1 MFSVMPDLH
10 GPSGGSRGVEAHDDV
25 VADKGCVDFVKSAVE
40 ADGAVFLD
48 LAFGLEEEEIVEV
61 ESGVGEANL
70 VGGLRPALERG
81 FAIEPAM
88 RGLVVLALC
97 VLGTYVA
104 ASPE

>member
-1 MFSVMPDLH
+1 MPDLH
-10 GPSGGSRGVEAHDDV
+10 GPCGGSRGVESHDDV
-25 VADKGCVDFVKSAVE
+25 VADEGRVDFVKGAVE
-40 ADGAVFLD
+40 TDGAVFVD
-48 LAFGLEEEEIVEV
+48 LAFGLEEEQIVKV
-61 ESGVGEANL
+61 EGGVGEADL

-97 VLGTYVA
+97 VLGAYVA